1 MADPITFDEMIRELT
16 RVINGQPSADIRFRQ
31 SCLVAIAAHLRHERD
46 RQASALDSLARY
58 GCDPG
63 TRVDDSRVSA
73 ALERATTP

>member
-31 SCLVAIAAHLRHERD
+31 SCLIAIAAYLRHERD
-46 RQASALDSLARY
+46 RQVSALEALERY
-58 GCDPG
+58 GCEAG

-73 ALERATTP
+73 ALARATTP